1 MIKYFGEYATINT
14 LEKELSE
21 VESQISA
28 CYDFWNQESV
38 PVDLI
43 ERSNTLEKELGFK
56 FKARLCNTVGVVDS
70 DFYYSDNEG
79 HIFVKLSNEG
89 DKEIEILRGN
99 SFCQG
104 IFMEYGITEDDKV
117 ETSRNGGFGSTDK
130 NKKE

>member
-43 ERSNTLEKELGFK
+43 ER
-56 FKARLCNTVGVVDS
+56 
-70 DFYYSDNEG
+70 
-79 HIFVKLSNEG
+79 
-89 DKEIEILRGN
+89 
-99 SFCQG
+99 
-104 IFMEYGITEDDKV
+104 
-117 ETSRNGGFGSTDK
+117 
-130 NKKE
+130 